1 MISIRF
7 VYNDGKDVRIN
18 LPDDCFQEFFNCLN
32 DRKPYWDKS
41 LTQGFWTNIAEVRFV
56 EFVRQ
61 GDKNESKPEGI
72 GASNSEGASC
82 EVASSGEDAS
92 GNTASASSAE

>member
-18 LPDDCFQEFFNCLN
+18 LPEDCFEEFFKCLN
-32 DRKPYWDKS
+32 ERKPYWDKS
-41 LTQGFWTNIAEVRFV
+41 FTQGFWTNLTDVRFT

-61 GDKNESKPEGI
+61 GDANEAKQEGSSQPNLEGAPCEGACSGEAARINESP
-72 GASNSEGASC
+72 A
-82 EVASSGEDAS
+82 
-92 GNTASASSAE
+92 GNAE